1 MNIRNSR
8 FKYGWSLV
16 VLVAIFAA
24 HNVMG
29 AEDEHDHEE
38 EAHEEEEA
46 LVLTSAEQKAAG
58 IVTAELR
65 IKPVNRRIRVPGEVQ
80 ANAYQSAMIA
90 PRITAQVVSR
100 QVTLGEI
107 VEKGQTLVTLTSVEM
122 ADAQGELIVAEQEWK
137 RVQALGMEVLS
148 ERRFTEAEVNR
159 QRAIAKVLAYGMSR
173 SQMRRLVESGDASKA
188 TGEFAMVAPLA
199 GTILREDFVI
209 GELIEPGH
217 VLFEISDESTLW
229 VEARVSG
236 TTIGNIGKDTSVRI
250 SSDLAEW
257 RDATVVQLNHRL
269 NEVTR
274 TQAVRIEFNN
284 EDDLLHAGQFVE
296 VELVAG
302 GADET
307 LAVPSEAIVLLDNKT
322 VVFHLESGGE
332 FHPTEVDVGAT
343 YGDEREILAGLEEGD
358 RIAIRGA
365 FHLKSL
371 LLKSELGEG
380 HAH

>member
-58 IVTAELR
+58 IETAELR

-257 RDATVVQLNHRL
+257 REATVVQLNHRL